1 MKMINEAAYERVYE
15 AIDDLGYVCDT
26 RDDPNE
32 WEDVASSSIT
42 KVMENLD
49 PDQLSM
55 TCEAFRETI
64 ADNYHSKRNF
74 AVGLKLALIRS
85 LEEFLQ
91 YYSDAKALLGAGQEW
106 DEDAEEFVEA
116 ADWQELRE
124 TVENELD
131 LTKRQVIA
139 F

>member
-1 MKMINEAAYERVYE
+1 MKMISNESYERVRE
-15 AIDDLGYVCDT
+15 AIDDLSYVCDT

-49 PDQLSM
+49 PEQLSM

-64 ADNYHSKRNF
+64 SDHYHSKRNF

-85 LEEFLQ
+85 LEEFLE
-91 YYSDAKALLGAGQEW
+91 YYSNAKALLGAGQEW
-106 DEDAEEFVEA
+106 DEDAEEYVEA
-116 ADWQELRE
+116 ADWQRLRK

-131 LTKRQVIA
+131 LTRQLVIT